1 MSRKFKAFA
10 ATAALLSMPAT
21 ALAHTGVGDTSGF
34 AHGFAHPMLGLDHL
48 LAMML
53 VGLLACQLGGRSRWL
68 LPASFITVMV
78 FAGIVGMQ
86 GWDAPF
92 IEAGIALSIVG
103 LGTMVATGKQM
114 RTAASVSA
122 VAFFALFHGYAHGA
136 EMPETAGG
144 LGYAAG
150 FVLAT
155 AILHAAG
162 FSIGMAIA
170 RVRTARAPQIAR
182 ALGGIAALAGAGF
195 LAGAL

>member
-10 ATAALLSMPAT
+10 ATTAFLSMPAA
-21 ALAHTGVGDTSGF
+21 ALAHTGVGDASGF
-34 AHGFAHPMLGLDHL
+34 AHGVAHPMLGLDHL

-53 VGLLACQLGGRSRWL
+53 VGLLACQLGGRARWL

-78 FAGIVGMQ
+78 LAGIVGMQ

-103 LGTMVATGKQM
+103 LGMMVATGRQM
-114 RTAASVSA
+114 RTAVSVSA

-155 AILHAAG
+155 ALLHAAG
-162 FSIGMAIA
+162 FGIGMAIA
-170 RVRTARAPQIAR
+170 RVRTAGASKIAR
-182 ALGGIAALAGAGF
+182 ALGGLAAMAGAGF
-195 LAGAL
+195 LTGAF